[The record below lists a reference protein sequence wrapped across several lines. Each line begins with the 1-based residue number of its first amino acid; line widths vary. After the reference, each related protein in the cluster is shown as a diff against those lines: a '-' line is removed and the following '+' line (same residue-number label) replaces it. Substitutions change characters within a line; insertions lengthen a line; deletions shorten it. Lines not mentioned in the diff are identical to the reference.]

1 MHPDSRLSFLEL
13 LYILKSFSVG
23 WIRKIRGRFWRW
35 EQRKNLNSWEKVGF
49 FPFYL
54 FYSNMLTLQSIYLL
68 ALHTIISVY
77 YSVSSTHLASKCSH
91 SFLWIKKVL
100 LFLLIQFSCSSLIL
114 SDMKWRNI
122 LRKFT
127 SWPPFYIH
135 LSFMRNWYGSS
146 C

>member
-1 MHPDSRLSFLEL
+1 MAGSERSEGDFEDEMSQERKKKNQLMRESRF
-13 LYILKSFSVG
+13 FSSS
-23 WIRKIRGRFWRW
+23 
-35 EQRKNLNSWEKVGF
+35 LC
-49 FPFYL
+49 FYL

-146 C
+146 YLAL